1 MLNKFILV
9 VILSSLCCVLGEKI
23 NSSPVL
29 IFSNP
34 KSDVTY
40 DKSGI
45 SSTIILSE
53 AELQE
58 RIAGFGK
65 HQRKIVLVLPKCSP
79 EDLRLRNDKNEWS
92 FANIAKNTKIH
103 DYFPAV
109 KSAVPT
115 LMATNEKKITVEI
128 TPNNEFNKDVGDA
141 TIIFVRMPACQERD
155 TKFMCLARA
164 DRIAYALCESTSD
177 VLILT
182 SEQNSQHQQIH
193 SRKTRQ
199 IEPKAAENKTTEN
212 EGHKFI
218 HPNLLVYYV
227 DAWEYPN
234 PKAEKESVKPIT
246 FKTVTADKS
255 TTIGDGGVDV
265 TFDSGEYKLIL
276 HLFESAGS
284 WSLTN
289 ASVNGFPAVTHTHI
303 SAPNSFSFKCSS
315 PLYFQLSK
323 NAKKDYHSISIRGL
337 QIEAKFGDGAALTR
351 FKPAVECVGFTSPA
365 IWTGLFVSFL
375 LLLILT
381 IGITFILDIRS
392 MDRFDDPK
400 GKTITV
406 IASE

>member
-1 MLNKFILV
+1 MLNKFILA
-9 VILSSLCCVLGEKI
+9 VILSSFYCVLAEKI

-53 AELQE
+53 AELKE
-58 RIAGFGK
+58 RIASLGK
-65 HQRKIVLVLPKCSP
+65 NQRKIVLVLPDCSP
-79 EDLRLRNDKNEWS
+79 EDLRLKNDKNEWS

-109 KSAVPT
+109 KSAVST
-115 LMATNEKKITVEI
+115 LMATNEKKITVEL

-141 TIIFVRMPACQERD
+141 TTIFVRMPACDERD
-155 TKFMCLARA
+155 SRFSCLARA
-164 DRIAYALCESTSD
+164 DRMAYALSKSPTD

-182 SEQNSQHQQIH
+182 SEQNSQIQQSL
-193 SRKTRQ
+193 SRKTRDVD
-199 IEPKAAENKTTEN
+199 PKATENKPTEK
-212 EGHKFI
+212 EGHRFI
-218 HPNLLVYYV
+218 QPNLLAYYL
-227 DAWEYPN
+227 DAWKHPN
-234 PKAEKESVKPIT
+234 PKNEKETVQPISFT
-246 FKTVTADKS
+246 TVTADKS
-255 TTIGDGGVDV
+255 AVGDGRVDV
-265 TFDSGEYKLIL
+265 TFVSEGYKLVL

-284 WSLTN
+284 WSVTN
-289 ASVNGFPAVTHTHI
+289 VSVNDRPAVTRTDI

-315 PLYFQLSK
+315 ALFFHLSADAGK
-323 NAKKDYHSISIRGL
+323 EWSSISIRGL
-337 QIEAKFGDGAALTR
+337 QIEARFGDGERLTK

>member
-1 MLNKFILV
+1 MMNKFILA
-9 VILSSLCCVLGEKI
+9 VILSSFCCVLAEKI
-23 NSSPVL
+23 DSSPVL

-58 RIAGFGK
+58 RIVNLGK
-65 HQRKIVLVLPKCSP
+65 NQRKIVLILPDCSP
-79 EDLRLRNDKNEWS
+79 EDLRLKNDNNEWS
-92 FANIAKNTKIH
+92 FANIAKSTKIH

-109 KSAVPT
+109 KSAVSA
-115 LMATNEKKITVEI
+115 LMATNEKKITVQL

-141 TIIFVRMPACQERD
+141 TTIFVRMPACHESD
-155 TKFMCLARA
+155 SKFSCLARA
-164 DRIAYALCESTSD
+164 DRIAYALSKSTSD

-182 SEQNSQHQQIH
+182 SEKNSQIQQGLL
-193 SRKTRQ
+193 RKTR
-199 IEPKAAENKTTEN
+199 EVESKAAENKPTEN
-212 EGHKFI
+212 KGHTFI
-218 HPNLLVYYV
+218 HPNLLAYYL

-234 PKAEKESVKPIT
+234 PKIEKLTVNPIT
-246 FKTVTADKS
+246 FTGITADKS
-255 TTIGDGGVDV
+255 TIGDGRVDV
-265 TFDSGEYKLIL
+265 TFVSAEYTLVL

-284 WSLTN
+284 WSATN
-289 ASVNGFPAVTHTHI
+289 ASVNGKPAVTRTDI

-315 PLYFQLSK
+315 ALFFQLSS
-323 NAKKDYHSISIRGL
+323 NAKKDYISISIRGL
-337 QIEAKFGDGAALTR
+337 QIEAKFGDGEALTR

-406 IASE
+406 NVSE